1 MGTAASPSTTG
12 HPRSVAGQAAWKAT
26 VLPGAGGQSAQR
38 QVPGH
43 KNNISYHWQSE
54 HRGAK
59 KQANSVR
66 MAARNLGGERHCSSR
81 KRHQGRDQ
89 TLLKQC
95 FHKWE

>member
-1 MGTAASPSTTG
+1 M
-12 HPRSVAGQAAWKAT
+12 
-26 VLPGAGGQSAQR
+26 LPGAGGRSAQR

-43 KNNISYHWQSE
+43 KNNTSYHGQSE

-66 MAARNLGGERHCSSR
+66 MAVRNLGRERHYSGR
-81 KRHQGRDQ
+81 KPHQGRDQ
-89 TLLKQC
+89 ALFKQC